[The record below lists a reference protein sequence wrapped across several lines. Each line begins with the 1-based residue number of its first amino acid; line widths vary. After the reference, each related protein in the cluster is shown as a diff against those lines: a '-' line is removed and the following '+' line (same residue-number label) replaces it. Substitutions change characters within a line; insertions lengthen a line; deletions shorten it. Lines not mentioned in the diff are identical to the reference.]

1 MRTLGARSCAFALL
15 AGLAAMMW
23 VAEAS
28 AVTPIDSCPET
39 LAKPGETYV
48 VTADLTASGTCFTIA
63 ADRITIDFKGHDLV
77 GDGSGVGVTD
87 DGIARLLTTVKNG
100 AIGGFE
106 TGIDLA
112 ASTRSQVLNMEVFGN
127 VGDGILVGTK
137 SLVKTCLVQ
146 FNDADGVSVGDFA
159 QVQDCLVQQNG
170 AGGIVGASHVLITGV
185 ASLLNLGSGI
195 TTGTFGTVTFS
206 LSDANGL
213 DGINADARSL
223 VNFNFADNNGGNGI
237 VGGVSQLGDEQRS
250 RRQWRPGLHH
260 PAGLPQ
266 PQQQVILAPDPGQQR
281 GRRQPRGQHPRDT
294 PAGEVGYIA
303 SGLNL
308 IGAPERSNSSRRR
321 Q

>member
-1 MRTLGARSCAFALL
+1 MTTLGARSRAFALL

-48 VTADLTASGTCFTIA
+48 VTADLTASGTCFTVA
-63 ADRITIDFKGHDLV
+63 ADRITIDFKGFELV
-77 GDGSGVGVTD
+77 GDGSGVGITD

-100 AIGGFE
+100 AIGGFG

-127 VGDGILVGTK
+127 AGAGILVGTK
-137 SLVKTCLVQ
+137 SLVKTCLVD

-159 QVQDCLVQQNG
+159 QVQDCLVLLNG

-185 ASLLNLGSGI
+185 ASLLNLGNGI

-213 DGINADARSL
+213 DGINVDARSL
-223 VNFNFADNNGGNGI
+223 VNSNFADNNFGNGI
-237 VGGVSQLGDEQRS
+237 VVACPGSVTNNEAVGNGGLDYILP
-250 RRQWRPGLHH
+250 PGCLSH
-260 PAGLPQ
+260 
-266 PQQQVILAPDPGQQR
+266 
-281 GRRQPRGQHPRDT
+281 
-294 PAGEVGYIA
+294 
-303 SGLNL
+303 N
-308 IGAPERSNSSRRR
+308 NK
-321 Q
+321 